1 MLLRLRPLRQE
12 KELRKR
18 TWSVALA
25 SGSLWDVEILEDKE
39 SNLQKGHRS
48 KVTIVHNEAI
58 RRLLHALIIK
68 DLLQSLFKS
77 IGIFLLTSKG
87 LLIKSCLLSRVP
99 LSLCHNLALA
109 IRGDSD

>member
-1 MLLRLRPLRQE
+1 M
-12 KELRKR
+12 
-18 TWSVALA
+18 
-25 SGSLWDVEILEDKE
+25 EILEGKE

-87 LLIKSCLLSRVP
+87 LLIKPCLLSRIP
-99 LSLCHNLALA
+99 LSLCHNPALA
-109 IRGDSD
+109 VGTQTDRLMVQHKGAAGGTLSFEDI